1 MKYKGY
7 TGIAEFDEDSGVIFG
22 HVIGL
27 RDVIT
32 FQGESV
38 TEVTQ
43 AFRESVD
50 DYLEFCESRGESPE
64 KPFSGQFV
72 VRIDPATHRALS
84 HAAELEGA
92 SLNSLVETI
101 LRKSIA
107 EPPGQK
113 PKNFLKSATA
123 RALTKVATS
132 RQPSKPADARDKTR
146 KLPSK

>member
-7 TGIAEFDEDSGVIFG
+7 TGIAEFDEDSSVIFG

-27 RDVIT
+27 RDTIT

-38 TEVTQ
+38 TDVTQ
-43 AFRESVD
+43 AFRDSVD

-84 HAAELEGA
+84 HAAEVEGA
-92 SLNSLVETI
+92 SLNSLVEKI
-101 LRKSIA
+101 LRSSIA
-107 EPPGQK
+107 DAPGQK
-113 PKNFLKSATA
+113 PKSWLESASA
-123 RALTKVATS
+123 NAMAKVAASKAANTKAKA
-132 RQPSKPADARDKTR
+132 RKPAR
-146 KLPSK
+146 K